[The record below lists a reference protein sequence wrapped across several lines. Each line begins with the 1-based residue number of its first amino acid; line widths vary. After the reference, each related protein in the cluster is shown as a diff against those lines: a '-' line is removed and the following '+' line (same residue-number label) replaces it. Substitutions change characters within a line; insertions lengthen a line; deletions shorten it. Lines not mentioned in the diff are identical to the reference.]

1 MFLSPY
7 NSEVEIMR
15 CKDDS
20 IRRWGL
26 RKMLDHESSILSEQ
40 DQCTS
45 RRDPCRDPS
54 LLYVRTQDGDIDCEA
69 ERKPSPELDQAGGLI
84 LDLPDSSTV
93 RNKVLLLMN
102 YRVCES
108 LLKQPQQTKQ
118 KVVVQCLGHDLK
130 AQEHSYFFSC
140 QKSECGRSW
149 ACYYR
154 P

>member
-1 MFLSPY
+1 MSSLVHSLSHSMCKCQGKATWRH
-7 NSEVEIMR
+7 SEKATI
-15 CKDDS
+15 CK
-20 IRRWGL
+20 
-26 RKMLDHESSILSEQ
+26 
-40 DQCTS
+40 
-45 RRDPCRDPS
+45 P
-54 LLYVRTQDGDIDCEA
+54 

-140 QKSECGRSW
+140 
-149 ACYYR
+149 
-154 P
+154 